1 MVMTGNYRSRAELR
15 KKPRRPFHYAA
26 KILVDGTTPPQ
37 KCTIADVSQ
46 TGARIVLE
54 ADNELPDR
62 FVLVFARDGTPR
74 RRCRVV
80 WRNGTTVGVEFFNY

>member
-1 MVMTGNYRSRAELR
+1 MTGNYRSRAELR
-15 KKPRRPFHYAA
+15 KKPRRPFHYSARILNDGAA
-26 KILVDGTTPPQ
+26 PPQ
-37 KCTIADVSQ
+37 KCTVADVSQ

-54 ADNELPDR
+54 ADGELPDR
-62 FVLVFARDGTPR
+62 FILLLARNGAPR